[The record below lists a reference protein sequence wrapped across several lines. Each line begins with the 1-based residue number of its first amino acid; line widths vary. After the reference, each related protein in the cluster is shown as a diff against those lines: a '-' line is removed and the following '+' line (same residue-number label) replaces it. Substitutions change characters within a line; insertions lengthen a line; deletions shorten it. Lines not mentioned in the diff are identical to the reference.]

1 MPYGWPEK
9 NDRWKKM
16 RIHYHTDCFFFGGC
30 ENILSNLLNN
40 EMMLSK
46 YEISYSFPSFSYYR
60 SEAGKRIRSNIYRFP
75 LFLPDFAKFNYWLLH
90 KKINNHL
97 RKIISVPIYCM
108 EQAYIFMLYDVI
120 RLYIFFKEVKPDML
134 HINNGGYPAAVS
146 CRAAV
151 IAAKYA
157 NVKKIIFHVNNI
169 AEETSSYNFIKRVI
183 EKKIDCFVKNNVDL
197 FITGSNFARL
207 KLAENRFFDSNK
219 IVSIPN
225 TILTREIVESPES
238 VKKRLKL
245 SNNDIIFGNVALLTE
260 RKGHAVLI
268 NAFNLLRDK
277 VPEFD
282 RVKLVIEGTGEEEQ
296 NLKNLVDTLK
306 LNKNVLLIGSQE
318 RIFDIY
324 NIFDVFVL
332 SSIFNE
338 DMPNVILEAMS
349 LGKPIIGTNLAGIPE
364 EIEDNINGFIVK
376 VNDANELAEAISKFV
391 VKEDLIKKMGVKS
404 KEIFDKKFAYPII
417 MRAII
422 NHYENLCN

>member
-1 MPYGWPEK
+1 MPDRRPEK
-9 NDRWKKM
+9 NNRWKSM

-30 ENILSNLLNN
+30 ENILSNILNN
-40 EMMLSK
+40 ETMLSN

-60 SEAGKRIRSNIYRFP
+60 TEADKRIKSNIHRFP
-75 LFLPDFAKFNYWLLH
+75 LFLPDFAKFGYWLYN
-90 KKINNHL
+90 KKINTYL
-97 RKIISVPIYCM
+97 QKIISAPIYCL
-108 EQAYIFMLYDVI
+108 EKTYIFMLYDVI
-120 RLYIFFKEVKPDML
+120 RLFIFFKEVKPDIL
-134 HINNGGYPAAVS
+134 HVNNGGYPAAVS

-169 AEETSSYNFIKRVI
+169 AEDMCNYNPIKKAI
-183 EKKIDCFVKNNVDL
+183 ERKIDFFMKKNVDL

-207 KLAENRFFDSNK
+207 KLAENRFFDLNK

-225 TILTREIVESPES
+225 TILPREIVESPEN

-245 SNNDIIFGNVALLTE
+245 SNKDIIFGNVALLIE
-260 RKGHAVLI
+260 RKGHTVLI

-296 NLKNLVDTLK
+296 KLKNLVHTLN
-306 LNKNVLLIGSQE
+306 LNKNILFIGSQE
-318 RIFDIY
+318 KIFDIY

-332 SSIFNE
+332 SSIHNE

-364 EIEDNINGFIVK
+364 EIEDNVNGFIVK
-376 VNDANELAEAISKFV
+376 VNDANELAEAMSKFV
-391 VKEDLIKKMGVKS
+391 INTDLINEMGIKS
-404 KEIFDKKFAYPII
+404 KEIFDKKFAYPAI
-417 MRAII
+417 MKAIT
-422 NHYENLCN
+422 NCYENFL